1 MLFIVFCFI
10 FAVDDNMA
18 TFNWSRCREQEA
30 SECSAKKRDI
40 CTTLPSPKDQGSVQR
55 RKQKSV
61 RTRRDGW
68 LQETCL
74 PSQQGRCTSALS
86 VTVKACMR
94 PVQAQVRPHPSMK
107 QESWGET
114 SPLPKKLLATESHWG
129 RESQFPLRVQ
139 PAMFQWRPR
148 VQEPMGSINCTWR
161 VETKQQ
167 QKKNHKVRWQA
178 QTWGG
183 SGPGGIVQRT
193 WIWSKDNLWDFQN
206 TNKNERIIL
215 KTNTGKT

>member
-10 FAVDDNMA
+10 FAVDDNIA

-40 CTTLPSPKDQGSVQR
+40 CTTLPSPKDQESVQR
-55 RKQKSV
+55 RTQKSV

-139 PAMFQWRPR
+139 PVMYQWRPR

-167 QKKNHKVRWQA
+167 KKPIKLGDRHRPGVAVDLGGLCRGHKYDQK
-178 QTWGG
+178 T
-183 SGPGGIVQRT
+183 IYE
-193 WIWSKDNLWDFQN
+193 IF
-206 TNKNERIIL
+206 
-215 KTNTGKT
+215 KTLTKMRESF

>member
-10 FAVDDNMA
+10 FAVDDNTA

-40 CTTLPSPKDQGSVQR
+40 CTTLPSPKDQESVQR
-55 RKQKSV
+55 RTQKSV

-167 QKKNHKVRWQA
+167 KKNIKLGDRHRPGVA
-178 QTWGG
+178 VDLGG
-183 SGPGGIVQRT
+183 LCRGHEYDQ
-193 WIWSKDNLWDFQN
+193 
-206 TNKNERIIL
+206 
-215 KTNTGKT
+215 KTIYEIFKTLTKMRESF

>member
-167 QKKNHKVRWQA
+167 KK
-178 QTWGG
+178 
-183 SGPGGIVQRT
+183 
-193 WIWSKDNLWDFQN
+193 
-206 TNKNERIIL
+206 
-215 KTNTGKT
+215 KT